1 MVSSPVFLFGPRLR
15 AREGL
20 DRLLH
25 YLTGKG
31 KRLTSGLVAVI
42 ACVLHLGQV
51 LVDLGPHVLQGL
63 GGTAWDLDLGPRNGL
78 VLVGDGNDVHEEFV
92 LETRQNKLYRVAR

>member
-63 GGTAWDLDLGPRNGL
+63 GGAAGDVNLGPGDRL
-78 VLVGDGNDVHEEFV
+78 VLVRDGDDIHQELV
-92 LETRQNKLYRVAR
+92 LEAYQWWD